1 MDLTS
6 RAQWR
11 DSLTAL
17 PPLREYLCSK
27 YGGLRALQH
36 IHKLVVL
43 ELAVACRVIGR
54 EGRWMMDG

>member
-6 RAQWR
+6 GAQWR

-17 PPLREYLCSK
+17 PPLREDLCSK
-27 YGGLRALQH
+27 HRGLRALQH
-36 IHKLVVL
+36 IHELVVL

-54 EGRWMMDG
+54 EGKVDG